1 MEEDTSALKLRIKEL
16 NKKLRKEKRARSDL
30 ETKYNALIEAFQAL
44 ESSFMKV
51 KELIASYEEER
62 QQQQQHN
69 HKSKSS
75 QSPLIQGLNV
85 PPPPLP
91 QKIDNTTSNREFVSP
106 EEAKKDVEEWLK
118 IFGKK

>member
-1 MEEDTSALKLRIKEL
+1 MEEDASALKLRIKEL
-16 NKKLRKEKRARSDL
+16 TKKLRKEKRARSDL
-30 ETKYNALIEAFQAL
+30 EAKFNALVEAFQIL

-51 KELIASYEEER
+51 KELITSYEEER
-62 QQQQQHN
+62 QQHN

-75 QSPLIQGLNV
+75 QTPLIQGLNV

-106 EEAKKDVEEWLK
+106 EDAKKDVEDWLK